1 MADDPRDVFDAIAD
15 DIRRQQDEIEA
26 ADQVRAERE
35 KQKRKPDGT
44 ADPAPD
50 AKEP

>member
-1 MADDPRDVFDAIAD
+1 LADDPRDVFDTIAD

-44 ADPAPD
+44 AEPARDPH
-50 AKEP
+50 EP